1 MDADGVTL
9 VYVMGKQV
17 VEKYKEENNGRSA
30 PVRHLRRI
38 PDATLANDLSRFGR
52 LGFGD
57 HFFVRP

>member
-17 VEKYKEENNGRSA
+17 VEKYKVGNYARSA

-38 PDATLANDLSRFGR
+38 PDATRENNLSRFSH

-57 HFFVRP
+57 PLPSAP